1 MKGFGL
7 GKKPSTFGLDI
18 GSSAIKV
25 IELKEGK
32 GSAWGLTAFA
42 QVPLPHD
49 VISEGSIKEPAL
61 VSDAVKEC
69 VQKAGVKG
77 TAAVISVSGREA
89 IMKRVPLPKVTAK
102 ELADAITLEAEH
114 HIPFAVDDVFLDYQV
129 VGESANSMSVV
140 LVAVKKVKILEY
152 VAVVEQAG
160 FEALVVDLDA
170 FAIQNQFE
178 LNHPAVSEEAV
189 ALIDIGASV
198 MKTNVV
204 RGGASIFARDVPFGG
219 HHYTQAIAQR
229 LDIPFEKA
237 EAAKHGQDVGVAWD
251 DLVPALEAV
260 SRDLSLEVQRTF
272 DYFASTREH
281 DAPVSRAST
290 NSLPR
295 RGGCRWRSPD
305 RWNVSSRKLVSS
317 RPRSW
322 SRPARCWPSEWGS
335 GCGAPGTRTHDP
347 DQPRATNHEEGWRSR
362 APKLQC
368 GHALRR
374 PCPPP
379 HPGARRMVVE
389 PLFRDQAAEL
399 RDRGEQEAGGGAQG
413 RHRRRPA
420 LPPRQGSPGAPGQ
433 RDRPGGAPADAARLS
448 HGRLA

>member
-160 FEALVVDLDA
+160 LEALVVDLDA

-178 LNHPAVSEEAV
+178 LNHPRVSEEAV

-237 EAAKHGQDVGVAWD
+237 EAAKHGRDVGVAWD
-251 DLVPALEAV
+251 ALVPALEAV

-272 DYFASTREH
+272 DYFASTAESERIGRI
-281 DAPVSRAST
+281 VLS
-290 NSLPR
+290 
-295 RGGCRWRSPD
+295 GGC
-305 RWNVSSRKLVSS
+305 
-317 RPRSW
+317 
-322 SRPARCWPSEWGS
+322 
-335 GCGAPGTRTHDP
+335 
-347 DQPRATNHEEGWRSR
+347 
-362 APKLQC
+362 
-368 GHALRR
+368 
-374 PCPPP
+374 
-379 HPGARRMVVE
+379 
-389 PLFRDQAAEL
+389 
-399 RDRGEQEAGGGAQG
+399 
-413 RHRRRPA
+413 
-420 LPPRQGSPGAPGQ
+420 
-433 RDRPGGAPADAARLS
+433 ARLS
-448 HGRLA
+448 GIDEFLASSWGVPVEIARPLERVEHEAAQFSAEELEQAAPLLAVGVGLGLRRTGDKNA